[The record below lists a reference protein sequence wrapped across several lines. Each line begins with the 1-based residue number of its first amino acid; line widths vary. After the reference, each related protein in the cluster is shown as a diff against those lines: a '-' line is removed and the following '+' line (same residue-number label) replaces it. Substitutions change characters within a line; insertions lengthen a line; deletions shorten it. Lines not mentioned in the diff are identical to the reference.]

1 MLTITYGLYK
11 IEIESNI
18 YKHKIGGNFMRTTRQ
33 KTSNIKL
40 DNIYVGAPFAGN
52 TRKTDT
58 TVPTRDKDGIT
69 LIALVITIILLLI
82 LAGVVLNLALGQK
95 GIINNAEVAG
105 KETNKETAIERINL
119 KITTAQMN
127 KYAGEQRMPTLQ
139 ELADSFCEDKEI
151 EYVELASKKVGSLD
165 KIELGE
171 KTSFFTKL
179 KEYPYEFEINSSLQL
194 ASIDG
199 IKIATENNNN
209 ANEYSLQE
217 IKTNEIWMGKPIY
230 RKVIYIESLPNAT
243 AGQYNHGIKN
253 IDTIWINTGK
263 SFIVWNT
270 GYNGPLP
277 HVHVNGTGVQ
287 ISFTV
292 DQNVIRI
299 HSGTMDRT
307 GLSAYVTV
315 EYTKTTD
322 NIS

>member
-1 MLTITYGLYK
+1 
-11 IEIESNI
+11 
-18 YKHKIGGNFMRTTRQ
+18 MRTTRQ

-95 GIINNAEVAG
+95 GIINIAEIAG
-105 KETNKETAIERINL
+105 KKYNKEEATEKINL
-119 KITTAQMN
+119 KITNTQMH
-127 KYAGEQRMPTLQ
+127 KYAEEQRMPTLQ

-151 EYVELASKKVGSLD
+151 EYVELASKKTASLD

-194 ASIDG
+194 ASVDG
-199 IKIATENNNN
+199 IEIAVNNNNN
-209 ANEYSLQE
+209 ANDYSLQE
-217 IKTNEIWMGKPIY
+217 VKTNETWMGKPIY
-230 RKVIYIESLPNAT
+230 RKVIYIEQLPNA
-243 AGQYNHGIKN
+243 AVDEYSHGIEN
-253 IDTIWINTGK
+253 IDTIWINIGK
-263 SFIVWNT
+263 SYIAWNT
-270 GYNGPLP
+270 EKNGPLP
-277 HVHVNGTGVQ
+277 HVGVTGGGAQ
-287 ISFTV
+287 MSFTV
-292 DQNVIRI
+292 DKNVIGI
-299 HSGTMDRT
+299 NTGTMDRT
-307 GLSAYVTV
+307 QVSAYVTL